1 MYPDR
6 DQAMQIENTDAG
18 DTVFFAYDPSI
29 DSILQTETQPYN
41 VQGVFK
47 SEADVGRFL
56 DWYTE
61 QHELSDASR
70 FEVYAAELEY
80 LGQGHDFA
88 PEVEEEDRIDIEEVT
103 EQVEFEDC
111 GGEAQ

>member
-56 DWYTE
+56 NWYTK
-61 QHELSDASR
+61 QYGLSDASR

-80 LGQGHDFA
+80 LGQGHDFV
-88 PEVEEEDRIDIEEVT
+88 PEVEEEDRIYVEEVT
-103 EQVEFEDC
+103 QQVEFEDC
-111 GGEAQ
+111 GGESQ

>member
-6 DQAMQIENTDAG
+6 DQAMQIKNTDAG
-18 DTVFFAYDPSI
+18 DTVYFAYDPSI

-56 DWYTE
+56 NWYTE
-61 QHELSDASR
+61 QYGLSDASR

-80 LGQGHDFA
+80 LGQGHDFV
-88 PEVEEEDRIDIEEVT
+88 PKVEDKDDIDLEKVT
-103 EQVEFEDC
+103 EQVEFEDY
-111 GGEAQ
+111 GGDQQ

>member
-18 DTVFFAYDPSI
+18 DTVYFAYDPTI

-61 QHELSDASR
+61 QYGLSDASR
-70 FEVYAAELEY
+70 FQVYAAELEY
-80 LGQGHDFA
+80 LGQGHDFVT
-88 PEVEEEDRIDIEEVT
+88 EVEEEDDIDLEKVS
-103 EQVEFEDC
+103 EQVDFDDY
-111 GGEAQ
+111 GGDKQ

>member
-18 DTVFFAYDPSI
+18 DTVYFAYDPTI

-61 QHELSDASR
+61 QYGLSDASR

-80 LGQGHDFA
+80 LGQGHDFV
-88 PEVEEEDRIDIEEVT
+88 PEVGEEDQTDLEDIT
-103 EQVEFEDC
+103 EQIEFEDC

>member
-6 DQAMQIENTDAG
+6 DNTTQIENTDAG
-18 DTVFFAYDPSI
+18 DTVYFAYDPSI

-41 VQGVFK
+41 VQGVFE

-56 DWYTE
+56 HWYTE
-61 QHELSDASR
+61 QYGLSDASR

-80 LGQGHDFA
+80 LGQGHDFV
-88 PEVEEEDRIDIEEVT
+88 PEVGEEDKIDLEEVT
-103 EQVEFEDC
+103 EQIEFEDY
-111 GGEAQ
+111 GGDSQ

>member
-6 DQAMQIENTDAG
+6 DQAIQIENTDAA
-18 DTVFFAYDPSI
+18 DTVYFAYDPSI

-47 SEADVGRFL
+47 SEADLGRFL

-61 QHELSDASR
+61 QYGLSDASR
-70 FEVYAAELEY
+70 FEVYAAELKY
-80 LGQGHDFA
+80 RGQGHDFV
-88 PEVEEEDRIDIEEVT
+88 PEVEEEDDIDLENIT
-103 EQVEFEDC
+103 EQIEFEDC
-111 GGEAQ
+111 GGSN